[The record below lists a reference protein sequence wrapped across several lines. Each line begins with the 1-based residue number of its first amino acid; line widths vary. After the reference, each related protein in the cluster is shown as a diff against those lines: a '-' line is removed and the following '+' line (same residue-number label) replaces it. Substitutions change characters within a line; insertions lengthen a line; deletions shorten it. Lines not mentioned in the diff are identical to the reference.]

1 MHTFFIFLQYLGIL
15 ILMAE
20 AFYVV
25 GQRPSRQQQYLQYL
39 IISLCTNFTGYLLEL
54 EAAERL

>member
-54 EAAERL
+54 